1 MKIHTIPVGDLQAN
15 CYIIEN
21 LQDKQAILIDPGA
34 EANKIINFI
43 KKNENNIAKI
53 VAEQVTKDAED
64 YIFNKLKFK

>member
-43 KKNENNIAKI
+43 KPKNRSNTIFDEHFRFISKDNI
-53 VAEQVTKDAED
+53 
-64 YIFNKLKFK
+64 